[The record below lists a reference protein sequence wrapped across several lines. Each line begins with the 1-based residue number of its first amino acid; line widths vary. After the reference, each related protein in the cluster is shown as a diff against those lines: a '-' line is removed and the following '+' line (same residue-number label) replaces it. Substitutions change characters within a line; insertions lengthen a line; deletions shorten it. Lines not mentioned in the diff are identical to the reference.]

1 MASRVLFGVLTNT
14 GIGWKW
20 WWSWV
25 SAKVSHSYPSNTN
38 HWGKEI
44 DCIISHQSSGKTK
57 DKRMQQNAIYLKF
70 GVA

>member
-1 MASRVLFGVLTNT
+1 M
-14 GIGWKW
+14 
-20 WWSWV
+20 